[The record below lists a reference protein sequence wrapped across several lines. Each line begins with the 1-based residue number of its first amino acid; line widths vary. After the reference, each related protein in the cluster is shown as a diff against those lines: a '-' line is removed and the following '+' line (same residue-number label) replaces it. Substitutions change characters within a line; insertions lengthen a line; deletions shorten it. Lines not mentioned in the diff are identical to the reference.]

1 MIGHLLD
8 IVLAVSVLAAA
19 VAAVFA
25 PRRMA
30 ASMTFLVLG
39 LLLAFVWARLLA
51 PDIALAEAAIASGVT
66 GALLVGAVTEHPGRP
81 HPARPHR
88 GGYRMLGALGTLMG
102 LGAASALSVAFVSA
116 LRDGASGPRLGS
128 TVLDTVPQS
137 PVSHPV
143 TAVLLDFRAYD
154 TLLEV
159 AVLTAAAVGAL
170 ALQRTG
176 RLDAVRL
183 SADTRPVLAAL
194 IRVIV
199 PLILVIAAWL
209 LVAGSTRT
217 GGAFQAGAMVTG
229 ALLLLYVGGY
239 VDLNASARWA
249 LPGVL
254 FGLTVFLLTA
264 AGTLAFANGW
274 LVMDKP
280 WGGPV
285 ILALET
291 ALAAS
296 IGVALSALFLAG
308 FADRAPEQRL

>member
-1 MIGHLLD
+1 MTGQLLD
-8 IVLAVSVLAAA
+8 ILLAVSVLAAA

-30 ASMTFLVLG
+30 ASMAFLVLG

-51 PDIALAEAAIASGVT
+51 PDIALAEAVIASGVT
-66 GALLVGAVTEHPGRP
+66 GALLVGTVTEHPGTSR
-81 HPARPHR
+81 R
-88 GGYRMLGALGTLMG
+88 GGNRSLAVLETLVG
-102 LGAASALSVAFVSA
+102 LAAAAVLAVAFVSA
-116 LRDGASGPRLGS
+116 LRDGASVLRLGA
-128 TVLDTVPQS
+128 TVVDTVPQS

-159 AVLTAAAVGAL
+159 AVLTAAAVAAL
-170 ALQRTG
+170 ALHRAG
-176 RLDAVRL
+176 RLDTVRL
-183 SADTRPVLAAL
+183 STDTRPVLAAM
-194 IRVIV
+194 IRVVV
-199 PLILVIAAWL
+199 PLALVIAAWL

-239 VDLNASARWA
+239 ADLTTSARWA

-254 FGLTVFLLTA
+254 FGLAVFLLTA
-264 AGTLAFANGW
+264 AGTLAFADGW
-274 LVMDKP
+274 LVMDEP

-308 FADRAPEQRL
+308 FADRGTEQLL